1 MIIFILNVIMS
12 SESHPILYNFCHS
25 YANVTESYIFMN
37 VKKNKNILAA
47 GMNRVYFSSQDINQA
62 NHQSADNVKQI
73 RPNKHDV
80 DNKMIDSVS
89 RRTNKQTLTQRAGG
103 GGLDPCSKNKN

>member
-12 SESHPILYNFCHS
+12 SESHPILFNFCHS

-73 RPNKHDV
+73 RPNKVCFD
-80 DNKMIDSVS
+80 KTRPI
-89 RRTNKQTLTQRAGG
+89 
-103 GGLDPCSKNKN
+103 GLDTVETSIGFKV